1 MKKIALF
8 LLLSIQAFG
17 VLTIGDVGA
26 MHDAKVLVSFGNER
40 QGRIVP
46 KDMLPARLIEAKSIN
61 FNGAELFMIPDWLP
75 KMYNLKKLDLSG
87 VQIDIKELQKI
98 TPLKN
103 LRILNLN
110 NNALFE
116 KGSSPKLMTILS
128 NFRLQQL
135 FLSKTGGDA
144 SDYSNLGELSNLYRL
159 DLSQN
164 SLSSLNELG
173 LENLSSLK
181 YLNLSNNSF
190 SGSFGSNYL
199 PKNSLIKLNLSHNN
213 ISTFKFNGDFP
224 SLEVL
229 DFSNNR
235 QKLTMDKK
243 YGGVLFLKN
252 IKQIPINDD
261 VDLPKGLRKKLG
273 KLIADTPLV
282 LPKMIRIKSKD
293 YEIGKYEVTFEE
305 YDRYCMESGV
315 KKPDDEGWG
324 RGKRPVINVSWH
336 DANAYIKWLNN
347 KTGKN
352 YRLPT
357 EAEWEYATRAGT
369 TTKWSFGDD
378 KSDLKKYA
386 WYDENSYDLGKGHKD
401 YGTHKVGK
409 KRANPWGLYDVHGN
423 VWEWC
428 SDWYSEEEKYRVLRG
443 GSWYDYSGGSRSAYR
458 DWYNPSNRDYD
469 VGFRLLRTLP

>member
-1 MKKIALF
+1 MKKIVLF
-8 LLLSIQAFG
+8 LLLSIQSFAM
-17 VLTIGDVGA
+17 LTIGDVKA
-26 MHDAKVLVSFGNER
+26 MHDAGVLVSYGNEAR
-40 QGRIVP
+40 GKVVS
-46 KDMLPARLIEAKSIN
+46 KNTSPARLIEAKSID
-61 FNGAELFMIPDWLP
+61 FNGAELYVIPDWLP
-75 KMYNLKKLDLSG
+75 KMYNLKKLDLNG
-87 VQIDIKELQKI
+87 VQVNIKELQKI
-98 TPLKN
+98 KALSR

-110 NNALFE
+110 NNSLFE
-116 KGSSPKLMTILS
+116 KGGKLMTILS
-128 NFRLQQL
+128 SFKLQQL

-144 SDYSNLGELSNLYRL
+144 SDYGDLGELSNLYRL

-164 SLSSLNELG
+164 RLSSLSSLG

-181 YLNLSNNSF
+181 FLNLSNNSF
-190 SGSFGSNYL
+190 SGSFKTNYL
-199 PKNSLIKLNLSHNN
+199 PKNSLIELNLSHNN

-224 SLEVL
+224 FLRLL

-243 YGGVLFLKN
+243 YGGLLFLQN
-252 IKQIPINDD
+252 ITQIAINDD

-273 KLIADTPLV
+273 KLIADSPFV
-282 LPKMIRIKSKD
+282 LPKMIRIKSRN
-293 YEIGKYEVTFEE
+293 YEIGKYEVTFAE
-305 YDRYCMESGV
+305 YDRYCMESGL

-324 RGKRPVINVSWH
+324 RGKRPAINVSWH

-357 EAEWEYATRAGT
+357 EAEWEYVARAGT
-369 TTKWSFGDD
+369 TTTWSFGDD

-386 WYDENSYDLGKGHKD
+386 WYDENSYYKGKGHKD

-423 VWEWC
+423 VGEWC

-443 GSWYDYSGGSRSAYR
+443 GSWVSGSNSARSAFR
-458 DWYNPSNRDYD
+458 LGNDPSIRSYYM
-469 VGFRLLRTLP
+469 GFRLLRTLP

>member
-8 LLLSIQAFG
+8 LLLSIQAFAM
-17 VLTIGDVGA
+17 LTIGDVGA
-26 MHDAKVLVSFGNER
+26 MHDAKVLVSFGNEKR
-40 QGRIVP
+40 GHIVP
-46 KDMLPARLIEAKSIN
+46 KNMLPARLIEAKSID

-75 KMYNLKKLDLSG
+75 KMHNLKKLDLNG
-87 VQIDIKELQKI
+87 VQIDLKELQKI
-98 TPLKN
+98 TPLKK

-128 NFRLQQL
+128 SFRLQQL

-144 SDYSNLGELSNLYRL
+144 SDYGDFGDLPNLYRL

-164 SLSSLNELG
+164 SLSSLNALG
-173 LENLSSLK
+173 LKNLSSLK

-190 SGSFGSNYL
+190 SGSFDTNYL
-199 PKNSLIKLNLSHNN
+199 PKNSLVKLNLSHNN
-213 ISTFKFNGDFP
+213 IASFKFSGDFP
-224 SLEVL
+224 ALELL

-235 QKLTMDKK
+235 QKLTMNKK

-252 IKQIPINDD
+252 IIQIAINDD

-273 KLIADTPLV
+273 KLIANTPLV
-282 LPKMIRIKSKD
+282 LPKMIRIKSKN
-293 YEIGKYEVTFEE
+293 YEIGKYEVTFAE
-305 YDRYCMESGV
+305 YDRYCMESGL
-315 KKPDDEGWG
+315 KKPDDRGWG

-357 EAEWEYATRAGT
+357 EAEWEFVARAGT

-378 KSDLKKYA
+378 KSDLKYYA
-386 WYDENSYDLGKGHKD
+386 WYDENSYDKGKGHSD
-401 YGTHKVGK
+401 YGTHKVGE

-428 SDWYSEEEKYRVLRG
+428 SDWYSKDKKDRVLRG
-443 GSWYDYSGGSRSAYR
+443 GSWDVNSSSTHSAIRIWILPSYR
-458 DWYNPSNRDYD
+458 DYV